1 MVVRTILRDLKAFWV
16 LDSRANP
23 ALEVWAFV
31 ERNGKI
37 FYDSFIVPSGASTGE
52 FEAIELRDNSGEFHG
67 KGLNKAIRSVE
78 YIKDKLINSPVDDM
92 FALDSKLISLDGTE
106 NKSNLGANAIL
117 GVSMSVAKALAKS
130 FELPFFKFLSLL
142 TGSKDYYLPVP
153 FMNVINGGVHADNDL
168 DFQEFMI
175 CPIYFDSFSEA
186 LRAGSEIYN
195 TLKKI
200 LKKDGYSISVGDEGG
215 FAPELSTPFQACH
228 YLMKAIEESGYSGRV
243 LIALDVAASSM
254 FENSKYK
261 YTGRLISAD
270 ELINIYEELLSNYPI
285 ISIED
290 PFAEEDWENWV
301 KFTQKFGNKLNIV
314 GDDLFVTNVQRL
326 RKGIELKACNSILIK
341 LNQIGTLTETINAID
356 LARKSGFTAIISHR
370 SGETEDNTISHL
382 ATNIGYCIK
391 TGAPARSE
399 RNSKY
404 NELRRIE
411 EFYNIKFIKQEVFGK
426 FHENRALSRNI

>member
-1 MVVRTILRDLKAFWV
+1 MKTVLKNLKAFWV

-23 ALEVWAFV
+23 ALEVWAFL

-37 FYDSFIVPSGASTGE
+37 FYDSFMVPSGASTGE
-52 FEAIELRDNSGEFHG
+52 FEALELRDNSQEFHG
-67 KGLNKAIRSVE
+67 KGLNKAIKSVE
-78 YIKDKLINSPVDDM
+78 YIRDKLINLAVDDI
-92 FALDSKLISLDGTE
+92 FALDSKLISLDGTT

-117 GVSMSVAKALAKS
+117 GVSMSIAKALAKS

-142 TGSKDYYLPVP
+142 TGSKNYYLPVP
-153 FMNVINGGVHADNDL
+153 FMNIINGGVHADNDL

-200 LKKDGYSISVGDEGG
+200 LKKDGYSVSVGDEGG
-215 FAPELSTPFQACH
+215 FAPQLSTPFQACE
-228 YLMKAIEESGYSGRV
+228 YIMKAIDQAGYSGKV
-243 LIALDVAASSM
+243 LLALDVAASSM

-261 YTGRLISAD
+261 YTGRLITGDELMDVYD
-270 ELINIYEELLSNYPI
+270 ELISKYPI
-285 ISIED
+285 VSIED
-290 PFAEEDWENWV
+290 PFAEEDWENWI
-301 KFTQKFGNKLNIV
+301 KFTQRYGNKLNIV

-326 RKGIELKACNSILIK
+326 KKGIELRACNSILIK

-356 LARKSGFTAIISHR
+356 LARKNGFTTIISHR

-411 EFYNIKFIKQEVFGK
+411 EFYDIKFVNHEVLDIFY
-426 FHENRALSRNI
+426 ENRTLSRNI